1 MDFSFKGIPLI
12 AGFGL
17 DIHFKFVIP
26 PAFLKGIPLIAG
38 LGLDILQPMQPRD
51 RVWGVGGG
59 GGSLKQLTE
68 PSTIQT
74 VNLFPVLVPL
84 GAVDQS
90 SEEASPRLALQ
101 G

>member
-1 MDFSFKGIPLI
+1 M
-12 AGFGL
+12 GL

-38 LGLDILQPMQPRD
+38 FGLDILQPMQARD
-51 RVWGVGGG
+51 RGGWG

-90 SEEASPRLALQ
+90 SEEASPRLALP